1 MRCPKCRS
9 EVGNQPVCPYC
20 GGTIYISDTTWQMD
34 ALRQSITPVNGAYNP
49 MGNRA
54 MESRIRNLEMKVNLV
69 LILLGGNFMLAI
81 LVLIALLLK

>member
-1 MRCPKCRS
+1 MKCPKCRS

-34 ALRQSITPVNGAYNP
+34 ALRQTAPVHGVYNP
-49 MGNRA
+49 MGSRA
-54 MESRIRNLEMKVNLV
+54 LESRIRNLEMKVNLA
-69 LILLGGNFMLAI
+69 LILLGGNFMLAM